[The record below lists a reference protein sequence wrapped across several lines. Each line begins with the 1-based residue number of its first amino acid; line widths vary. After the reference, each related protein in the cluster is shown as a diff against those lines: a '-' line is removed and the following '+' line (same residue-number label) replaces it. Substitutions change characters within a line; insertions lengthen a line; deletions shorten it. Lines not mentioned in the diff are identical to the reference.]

1 MIIISMH
8 IQFCEGANN
17 PLQGFV
23 EQSSQNEQN
32 SQTSIDDSFST
43 GKNNNYICIYGFKWL
58 AKIVG
63 FKYLQLHLLVI
74 AAELWLSY
82 CHIIVYDTSTI

>member
-43 GKNNNYICIYGFKWL
+43 GKNNNYICIYGFK
-58 AKIVG
+58 
-63 FKYLQLHLLVI
+63 
-74 AAELWLSY
+74 
-82 CHIIVYDTSTI
+82 